1 MARLSGKTALIT
13 GGAGGIGSATARKFI
28 AEGAKV
34 AVADIRKRTKH
45 TVNFFMI
52 TLESISPD
60 ARMTGIL
67 EKAIKIANAQMCPNR
82 GLLAN

>member
-1 MARLSGKTALIT
+1 MSSGIFRISFNTVPVSLT
-13 GGAGGIGSATARKFI
+13 RSCSCSSSA
-28 AEGAKV
+28 AKV
-34 AVADIRKRTKH
+34 AVADIRKTTKH

-67 EKAIKIANAQMCPNR
+67 EKAIKIANAQMCPSG